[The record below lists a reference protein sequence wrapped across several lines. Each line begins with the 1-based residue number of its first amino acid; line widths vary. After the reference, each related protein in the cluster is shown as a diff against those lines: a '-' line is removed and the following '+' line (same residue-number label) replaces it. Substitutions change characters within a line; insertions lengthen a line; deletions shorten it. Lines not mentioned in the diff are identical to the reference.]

1 LVLRAKSFFYFLCTQ
16 SYWLESD
23 HSWSRLAAKITVLL
37 QGALA
42 LIGAALF
49 VRTKQPDAV
58 LLVASAA
65 AFAAVYTLTHGDI
78 GDRYRLPID
87 PLLILFAVDSL
98 ATFWPRRRAAQ
109 RA

>member
-1 LVLRAKSFFYFLCTQ
+1 LA
-16 SYWLESD
+16 ESG
-23 HSWSRLAAKITVLL
+23 SGEKKLMEGTETVLVVVNPS
-37 QGALA
+37 GI
-42 LIGAALF
+42 IGAALF